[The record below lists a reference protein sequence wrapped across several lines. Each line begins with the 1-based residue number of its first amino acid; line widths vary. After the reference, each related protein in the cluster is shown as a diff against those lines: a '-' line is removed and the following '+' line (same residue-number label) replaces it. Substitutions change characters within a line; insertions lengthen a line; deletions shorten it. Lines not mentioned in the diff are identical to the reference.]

1 MYLRNIATFK
11 KILVLVLFTAF
22 ASFVHAEMPA
32 ADSTSADSAAIGA
45 SGFLMGGI
53 VSPLVGMGDIATS
66 VSIVLVVGAVLTL
79 VSVLA
84 SGSLCAKGIVS
95 HSK

>member
-1 MYLRNIATFK
+1 
-11 KILVLVLFTAF
+11 
-22 ASFVHAEMPA
+22 
-32 ADSTSADSAAIGA
+32 
-45 SGFLMGGI
+45 MGGI
-53 VSPLVGMGDIATS
+53 VSPLVGMGDIAAS

-79 VSVLA
+79 VSVLS